1 MFIDDYW
8 RMFVHYCVVCW
19 NIVVLKSDLYFDI
32 CWSYLEKFFM
42 FLTPYVK
49 NALLFVERY
58 ADKAVDLLVLGVC
71 AVFTILNNYLI
82 KAKNFLAPYVKT
94 GLLFVN
100 GKRGLVVKFLT
111 PYLVR
116 FASTMFGK
124 KFLYYCGEFKS
135 LLKEIFS
142 FP

>member
-1 MFIDDYW
+1 
-8 RMFVHYCVVCW
+8 
-19 NIVVLKSDLYFDI
+19 
-32 CWSYLEKFFM
+32 M